1 MPLSE
6 PCEPRKKRRPV
17 TTPAGK
23 RAPIKDPVCPTAD
36 NPEVLDNTPLPTRA
50 ESARVGAEYDKLD
63 SNGTKTAFEKLDGI
77 LQGLAGQVVHT
88 LDQVIP
94 HLDTMHAFL
103 SQRGR
108 ARKKVLKEAGLPSWP
123 AYANQ
128 YAQKL
133 DCSFRTI
140 QDHLTGF
147 RRTGKSGPSR
157 KKKTKPASK
166 PLSLMRASKRRL
178 SKLNW
183 PPTTWSLPTKTVA
196 TGRAPWL
203 SMTRWPLLRP
213 SWILS

>member
-1 MPLSE
+1 MTANPFISTSMPLSE

-108 ARKKVLKEAGLPSWP
+108 ARKKPDFPPGLHTPTSMPRSLTAVFARSRTTLQAFGALARAGLR
-123 AYANQ
+123 A
-128 YAQKL
+128 
-133 DCSFRTI
+133 
-140 QDHLTGF
+140 
-147 RRTGKSGPSR
+147 RRRPSR
-157 KKKTKPASK
+157 QAS
-166 PLSLMRASKRRL
+166 LSA
-178 SKLNW
+178 
-183 PPTTWSLPTKTVA
+183 
-196 TGRAPWL
+196 
-203 SMTRWPLLRP
+203 
-213 SWILS
+213 